1 VSVLRNTSFI
11 KDDRMPKNIAINITG
26 KSIVWLLA
34 AGALVWLLA
43 NFSAILLI
51 LFIAILLAVAIT
63 PLVKRLETLH
73 VPRPLA
79 IVLIYVGLFGI
90 FCVALAILIP
100 VLVNETTQLSTSLPK
115 LTQSVLNL
123 PEQWVPGLAQYFQLT
138 DLATQ
143 LSAQLGAV
151 VGSVGTLLV
160 QFGQTLSTI
169 IFSALLVLVV
179 GFILTS
185 DASFAPR
192 FIARF
197 FPPDYRPTAANL
209 AREIGMRLGHWVRAQ
224 LLVCLFYG
232 ACFGIGLGLM
242 GVPYAFALGLAAGF
256 MELIPYI
263 GGLIVTTLAILV
275 ALSISPWLAL
285 GVLALYLVVS
295 TIEANILYPKVVGDI
310 VGLHPLVIIIA
321 LFIGAE
327 VAGVMGALLAV
338 PFMVVLQVLFEQ
350 FYRFE
355 EPTPATI
362 KAPTVEPAP
371 EAARAEPTRREA

>member
-1 VSVLRNTSFI
+1 
-11 KDDRMPKNIAINITG
+11 MPKNVTINITG
-26 KSIVWLLA
+26 KSVVWLLV
-34 AGALVWLLA
+34 AGALVWLVM
-43 NFSAILLI
+43 NFSSILLI

-63 PLVKRLETLH
+63 PLVQRLEL
-73 VPRPLA
+73 VNIPRPVA
-79 IVLIYVGLFGI
+79 ITLIYVGLFGI
-90 FCVALAILIP
+90 FSVALAILIP

-123 PEQWVPGLAQYFQLT
+123 PERWIPGLAKNLQLE
-138 DLATQ
+138 DLSTQ

-185 DASFAPR
+185 DATFAPH
-192 FIARF
+192 FIERF
-197 FPPDYRPTAANL
+197 FPPDYRSTAANL

-232 ACFGIGLGLM
+232 TCFGIGLGLM

-256 MELIPYI
+256 MEMIPYI
-263 GGLIVTTLAILV
+263 GGLIVTVLAILV

-285 GVLALYLVVS
+285 GVLVLYLVVS

-310 VGLHPLVIIIA
+310 VGLHPLVVIVA

-327 VAGVMGALLAV
+327 AGGVMGALLAV
-338 PFMVVLQVLFEQ
+338 PFTVVLQVLFEH

-355 EPTPATI
+355 ETPAPILI
-362 KAPTVEPAP
+362 KAPAVEPVP
-371 EAARAEPTRREA
+371 EAVLSEPATHKA

>member
-1 VSVLRNTSFI
+1 
-11 KDDRMPKNIAINITG
+11 MPKNIAINITG
-26 KSIVWLLA
+26 KSIVWLLL
-34 AGALVWLLA
+34 AGALVWLLM
-43 NFSAILLI
+43 NFSSILLL

-63 PLVKRLETLH
+63 PLVERLERQRL
-73 VPRPLA
+73 PRPLA
-79 IVLIYVGLFGI
+79 IALIYVGLFGI
-90 FCVALAILIP
+90 FSVALAILIP
-100 VLVNETTQLSTSLPK
+100 VLVNETTELSTSLPK

-123 PEQWVPGLAQYFQLT
+123 PERWIPGLAQNLQLT

-143 LSAQLGAV
+143 LSAQIGAV

-185 DASFAPR
+185 DAAFAPH
-192 FIARF
+192 FIERF
-197 FPPDYRPTAANL
+197 FPPDYRPTVANL
-209 AREIGMRLGHWVRAQ
+209 AREMGMRLGHWVRAQ

-232 ACFGIGLGLM
+232 TCFGVGLGLM

-256 MELIPYI
+256 MELIPYV
-263 GGLIVTTLAILV
+263 GGLIVTVLAMLV

-285 GVLALYLVVS
+285 GVLGLYLVVS

-327 VAGVMGALLAV
+327 AGGVMGALLAV
-338 PFMVVLQVLFEQ
+338 PFTVVLQVLFEQ
-350 FYRFE
+350 FYRFDE
-355 EPTPATI
+355 A
-362 KAPTVEPAP
+362 PAP
-371 EAARAEPTRREA
+371 VAIAAPAIEPVPEVVRTEPIARKA

>member
-1 VSVLRNTSFI
+1 
-11 KDDRMPKNIAINITG
+11 MPKNITINITG
-26 KSIVWLLA
+26 KSIVWVLL
-34 AGALVWLLA
+34 AGALVWLLI
-43 NFSAILLI
+43 NFSSILLI

-63 PLVKRLETLH
+63 PLVERLETIH

-79 IVLIYVGLFGI
+79 IALIYVGLFGI
-90 FCVALAILIP
+90 FSVALAILIP

-115 LTQSVLNL
+115 LTQSVLSL
-123 PEQWVPGLAQYFQLT
+123 PEKWIPGLAQNLQLT

-160 QFGQTLSTI
+160 QFGQALSTI

-185 DASFAPR
+185 DAAFAPR

-197 FPPDYRPTAANL
+197 FPPDYRPTVSNL

-256 MELIPYI
+256 MELIPYV
-263 GGLIVTTLAILV
+263 GGLIVTILAILV

-327 VAGVMGALLAV
+327 AGGVMGALLAV
-338 PFMVVLQVLFEQ
+338 PFTVVLQVLFEQ

-355 EPTPATI
+355 EPALVAINAPMVGPAT
-362 KAPTVEPAP
+362 
-371 EAARAEPTRREA
+371 EAARAEPVTREA

>member
-1 VSVLRNTSFI
+1 
-11 KDDRMPKNIAINITG
+11 MPKNIAINITG
-26 KSIVWLLA
+26 KSIIWLLV
-34 AGALVWLLA
+34 AGVLVWLLM
-43 NFSAILLI
+43 NFSSILLI

-63 PLVKRLETLH
+63 PLVTRLAAIH

-79 IVLIYVGLFGI
+79 ITLIYVGLFGI
-90 FCVALAILIP
+90 FSVAVAILIP
-100 VLVNETTQLSTSLPK
+100 VLVSETTQLSTSLPK

-123 PEQWVPGLAQYFQLT
+123 PEQWIPGLAQNLQLT

-185 DASFAPR
+185 DAAFAPH
-192 FIARF
+192 FIERF
-197 FPPDYRPTAANL
+197 FPPDYRLTVTKL

-232 ACFGIGLGLM
+232 TCFGIGLGLL
-242 GVPYAFALGLAAGF
+242 GVPYSFALGLAAGF
-256 MELIPYI
+256 MELIPYV
-263 GGLIVTTLAILV
+263 GGLIVTVLAILV

-285 GVLALYLVVS
+285 GVLVLYLIVS

-321 LFIGAE
+321 LFIGAQ
-327 VAGVMGALLAV
+327 AGGVMGALLAV
-338 PFMVVLQVLFEQ
+338 PSTVVLQVLFEQ

-355 EPTPATI
+355 ER
-362 KAPTVEPAP
+362 APIIITAPVVVLEP
-371 EAARAEPTRREA
+371 EVVRAEPAVHNL